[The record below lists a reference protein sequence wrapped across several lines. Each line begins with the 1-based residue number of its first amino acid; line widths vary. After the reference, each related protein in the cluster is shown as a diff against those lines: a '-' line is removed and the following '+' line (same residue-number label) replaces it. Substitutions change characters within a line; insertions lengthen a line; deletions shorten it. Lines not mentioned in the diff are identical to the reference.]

1 MDMDTADMVMA
12 TDTAMARRSRISA
25 TDPFS
30 LGESGMSADLTDK
43 GNGGRG
49 RNCAQNDDDVALF
62 QHLCCLENKE
72 HARIFT
78 ASD

>member
-1 MDMDTADMVMA
+1 
-12 TDTAMARRSRISA
+12 
-25 TDPFS
+25 
-30 LGESGMSADLTDK
+30 MSADLTDK

-62 QHLCCLENKE
+62 QHLCCLKNKE

-78 ASD
+78 ASG